1 MKYAWMALLCAGSG
15 VSLGQTV
22 FSSAGS
28 DADVTNAV
36 NAFRA
41 SLGAL
46 NPNSPGSVGSGRREI
61 NWDAVPDT
69 FSSPNAFPGD
79 FLNQPV
85 TPRARGA
92 QFTTPGSH
100 LEVSADS
107 SNPALAPKD
116 FAHIDPSYAREFRE
130 FSPERLFSAIGS
142 TIVDVTFHDPGFTTP
157 AFSSGFGAVF
167 SDVDTF
173 GSTFMEFYGVNGN
186 LLRTELVPAS
196 SAGQEGFSFV
206 GVHFDN
212 GQRLGRV
219 RIVSGSH
226 ALATGVL
233 DNPGAGVD
241 LVVMDDFIYGEPVV
255 PAPATLGVL
264 AGAGLFTG
272 RRRRA

>member
-1 MKYAWMALLCAGSG
+1 MALLCAGSG
-15 VSLGQTV
+15 VSFGQTV

-41 SLGAL
+41 ALGAL
-46 NPNSPGSVGSGRREI
+46 NPNTPGSLGSGRREI
-61 NWDAVPDT
+61 NWDAVPDA
-69 FSSPNAFPGD
+69 FSSPGAFPGD

-85 TPRARGA
+85 APRARGA

-100 LEVSADS
+100 MEVSAKAI
-107 SNPALAPKD
+107 NPTNTPKD

-130 FSPERLFSAIGS
+130 FSPERLFTAIGS
-142 TIVDVTFHDPGFTTP
+142 TIVDVTFHEPGFTTP
-157 AFSSGFGAVF
+157 AFTTGFGAVF
-167 SDVDTF
+167 SDVDLF

-186 LLRTELVPAS
+186 LLRTEVVPAS
-196 SAGQEGFSFV
+196 SAGHEGFSFV
-206 GVHFDN
+206 GVHFNN

-226 ALATGVL
+226 ALAAGVL
-233 DNPGAGVD
+233 DNPNAGID

-255 PAPATLGVL
+255 PAPASLALLGG
-264 AGAGLFTG
+264 AGALMT